1 MSVYSYFYEMEFS
14 IHLMTYNCEKF
25 VSQCLQSIVEQKT
38 NFPFE
43 IVIGD
48 DASTDKTIEIIK
60 SYMNHHDNIYVKIH
74 EKNIGIL
81 RNFID
86 TFNRCSGKYI
96 FDIAGDDWLSNEN
109 ALQLLYD
116 KLEDNPSFGFVDS
129 GYSCYFQKTKKIIP
143 FKNAKNLEATKAEY
157 IQRHKLNGTLLMGLC
172 YRKSAVDK
180 HVNFEDYLKKKFDY
194 EDYPIITDLVFNSDF
209 GFVNS
214 QLSVYR
220 QHRESHSKH
229 NKSGLK
235 VMLYFAKKYN
245 YSEEEVEKIHQ
256 NYNNQMLHNASLR
269 SDKKAGRK
277 HYKPFRQPVLRN
289 FVYFLSSQSN
299 MARKFFNLF
308 RKI

>member
-1 MSVYSYFYEMEFS
+1 M
-14 IHLMTYNCEKF
+14 
-25 VSQCLQSIVEQKT
+25 
-38 NFPFE
+38 
-43 IVIGD
+43 
-48 DASTDKTIEIIK
+48 
-60 SYMNHHDNIYVKIH
+60 
-74 EKNIGIL
+74 
-81 RNFID
+81 
-86 TFNRCSGKYI
+86 
-96 FDIAGDDWLSNEN
+96 
-109 ALQLLYD
+109 
-116 KLEDNPSFGFVDS
+116 
-129 GYSCYFQKTKKIIP
+129 
-143 FKNAKNLEATKAEY
+143 
-157 IQRHKLNGTLLMGLC
+157 
-172 YRKSAVDK
+172 
-180 HVNFEDYLKKKFDY
+180 
-194 EDYPIITDLVFNSDF
+194 FNSDF

-245 YSEEEVEKIHQ
+245 YSEEVVEKIHQ
-256 NYNNQMLHNASLR
+256 NYNKQMLHNASLR

>member
-1 MSVYSYFYEMEFS
+1 MEFS

-43 IVIGD
+43 IIIGD
-48 DASTDKTIEIIK
+48 DASTDRTVEIIK
-60 SYMNHHDNIYVKIH
+60 SYMDHYDNIDIKIH

-81 RNFID
+81 NNFID
-86 TFNRCSGKYI
+86 TLNRCNGKYI
-96 FDIAGDDWLSNEN
+96 FDIAGDDWLSNLN
-109 ALQLLYD
+109 ALQMLFN
-116 KLEDNPSFGFVDS
+116 KLEHNPSFGFVDS
-129 GYSCYFQKTKKIIP
+129 GYSCYFQRSKKIIP
-143 FKNAKNLEATKAEY
+143 FKNFKNLDATKSEY
-157 IQRHKLNGTLLMGLC
+157 IKRHKVYGTLLMGLC
-172 YRKSAVDK
+172 YRKSAIDE
-180 HVNFEDYLKKKFDY
+180 HVNFEEYVEKGFDF
-194 EDYPIITDLVFNSDF
+194 EDYPIITDLVFNTDF

-220 QHRESHSKH
+220 QHRESRSKY
-229 NKSGLK
+229 NQSGLK
-235 VMLYFAKKYN
+235 VMLYFAEKYK
-245 YSEEEVEKIHQ
+245 YSKEEVEKIHQ
-256 NYNNQMLHNASLR
+256 AHNKQILHNASLR

-299 MARKFFNLF
+299 LIRVFFNLF